1 MNRFVFRLANLLRL
15 RGVEEDKKKREFG
28 TAMRHFVNEEN
39 KLKELGGTLSE
50 HEKLIEKRGLGTV
63 TTREL
68 ENNFNYTRDLD
79 GRIEKQQN
87 NVKKSE
93 DAVSIKRSE
102 LAEASKHKKILE
114 RLKDRDRE
122 EHKRATGLE
131 EQANIDEMT
140 SQRNFKTRK
149 PLL

>member
-1 MNRFVFRLANLLRL
+1 MNRFIFRLANLLRL
-15 RGVEEDKKKREFG
+15 RGVEEDKKKQELG
-28 TAMRHFVNEEN
+28 SAMGHFVNEEN

-50 HEKLIEKRGLGTV
+50 QEKLMEERGQGSV
-63 TTREL
+63 STREL
-68 ENNFNYTRDLD
+68 QNNFYYTRSLD
-79 GRIEKQQN
+79 GRIEEQQK

-93 DAVSIKRSE
+93 DAVNMKRTE

-122 EHKRATGLE
+122 EHNHAADKE

-140 SQRNFKTRK
+140 SQRNLKFR
-149 PLL
+149 

>member
-15 RGVEEDKKKREFG
+15 RGVEEDKKKQELG
-28 TAMRHFVNEEN
+28 SAMGHFVNEEN
-39 KLKELGGTLSE
+39 KLKKLGGTLSE
-50 HEKLIEKRGLGTV
+50 HEKLMEAKGLGTV
-63 TTREL
+63 SAREL
-68 ENNFNYTRDLD
+68 QNNFNYKRSLD
-79 GRIEKQQN
+79 GKIEDQQK

-93 DAVSIKRSE
+93 DTVNEKRAE

-122 EHKRATGLE
+122 EHNHAVGME

-140 SQRNFKTRK
+140 SQRNIKFR
-149 PLL
+149 